1 MKKFFFAFLIGL
13 IIGFLCIYLTPRTAE
28 AQGIA
33 APFTK
38 IVPPHVVTCDPL
50 DGTQTKGL
58 YLYWRGKGAAAFNL
72 ANKVTLAVDA
82 AHNPPSFDLMALKLV
97 CGDYEF
103 AATAFDA
110 GGIESDFSNVIAY
123 SYVYPWCPRV
133 PASQEAAA
141 DHLNRI
147 EAMIRAML
155 LGQAAP

>member
-1 MKKFFFAFLIGL
+1 MKTISFMLLFILA
-13 IIGFLCIYLTPRTAE
+13 IYLAP
-28 AQGIA
+28 A
-33 APFTK
+33 AAASGPFIK
-38 IVPPHVVTCDPL
+38 VAPPHQVTCDPL
-50 DGTQTKGL
+50 DGTQVKGV
-58 YLYWRGKGAAAFNL
+58 YVYWRGKGAAAFNP
-72 ANKVTLAVDA
+72 ANKVTLTVDA
-82 AHNPPSFDLMALKLV
+82 AHNPPIFDLMALKLV

-133 PASQEAAA
+133 PASQEAVA

-147 EAMIRAML
+147 EAMIRALL